1 MLTSAFLSN
10 RVRGHNATR
19 CFASSSV
26 CALEMDSV
34 SSIVGRVK
42 KFTRR
47 KSVRYGLPFIS
58 LLVVGSFGLSEFS
71 SIVIAKREQKNRRLT
86 TEEARAFQ
94 NPPKE
99 FKIEEEYERTMKK
112 LDIDHWE
119 NKRGP
124 RPWEE

>member
-1 MLTSAFLSN
+1 MNSL
-10 RVRGHNATR
+10 
-19 CFASSSV
+19 
-26 CALEMDSV
+26 
-34 SSIVGRVK
+34 SSILGSVR

-47 KSVRYGLPFIS
+47 RSVRYGLPFVS

-71 SIVIAKREQKNRRLT
+71 SIVIARREKNNRRLT

-94 NPPKE
+94 GPPKE
-99 FKIEEEYERTMKK
+99 FNIEEEYEKTMKK
-112 LDIDHWE
+112 LDIEHWE